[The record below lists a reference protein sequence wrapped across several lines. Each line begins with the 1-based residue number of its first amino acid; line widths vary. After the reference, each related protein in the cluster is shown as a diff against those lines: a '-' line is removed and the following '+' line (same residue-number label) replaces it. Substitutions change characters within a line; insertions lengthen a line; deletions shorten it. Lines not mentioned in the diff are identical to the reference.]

1 MIREACGTARIKK
14 PHRNGLYR
22 RRRPSAPS
30 VQSPKVAI
38 KALDSALFR
47 HQPLA
52 PDPVQT
58 TVEAAPQAV
67 EELIDLCF
75 ADHQWGAYRDAVAQH
90 WTDDDPF
97 RLRKSGNRG
106 ADQLSGGKTRPGCL
120 VRHQFDSPNETDAG
134 CFTDQGMLRELSQPR
149 KKSRGHVAHVPNDV
163 AFLIDFNGLQSDSG
177 GHGMA
182 RIGEAVTERADPTG
196 LFFDHLAQ
204 LG

>member
-1 MIREACGTARIKK
+1 MESKSPTEMGIIGDFD
-14 PHRNGLYR
+14 
-22 RRRPSAPS
+22 RPPPGG
-30 VQSPKVAI
+30 QSPKVAVE
-38 KALDSALFR
+38 AVDSALFL
-47 HQPLA
+47 HQSFP

-67 EELIDLCF
+67 EELINLCF
-75 ADHQWGAYRDAVAQH
+75 ADHQWGAPRDAVAQH

-163 AFLIDFNGLQSDSG
+163 AFLIDFNRLQGDRG
-177 GHGMA
+177 GDGMA
-182 RIGEAVTERADPTG
+182 RIGEAMTERADPAG
-196 LFFDHLAQ
+196 LFFDRLAQ